1 MVLLQAR
8 RPAHAVLPA
17 QQAQPVARARRVA
30 NLPSAAQVLPVP
42 HPRGPRQPMQ
52 QALPARAACQPAVLA
67 HPVRQRLPAARVLLA
82 LPVPPVRLVPLAQ
95 RGPAPRPMLQVLA
108 PEVHPAAQ
116 VPPVR
121 QAARRAHPVL
131 PVQPAPRRQVLQA
144 PQQRSSRP

>member
-52 QALPARAACQPAVLA
+52 QALP
-67 HPVRQRLPAARVLLA
+67 
-82 LPVPPVRLVPLAQ
+82 VPLAQ
-95 RGPAPRPMLQVLA
+95 QGQVPRPMLQVRV
-108 PEVHPAAQ
+108 PEVQPAMRA
-116 VPPVR
+116 PPVLP
-121 QAARRAHPVL
+121 AARRAHPVL
-131 PVQPAPRRQVLQA
+131 AVQPAPRPQVLQV
-144 PQQRSSRP
+144 PQAQQLPSSRP